1 MWKTANDDSINKS
14 ESREDLW
21 SDDVGFTQ
29 EYFVY
34 CKKRRR
40 SQGAKHPGGAEVD
53 GVSVCPGQV
62 SSPKKNHAAVRAARE
77 LAVKYQTSR
86 VVDMILCLDG
96 TEVLGICLAEELIA
110 EGVGNENEH
119 NTLYVVTPETTSGNQ
134 QIFRENIAHLIRNRH
149 VLILAASLTTGT
161 TALEAIQAVRYYGG
175 VPVGVCCIFSCIDTC
190 DGFPVTSLF
199 QSKILGDYRSVSASQ
214 CPLCKAGVRI
224 DALVNSYGIS
234 SFL

>member
-1 MWKTANDDSINKS
+1 MVIPTIHFRSEYSQIPLRIAKGHFATGHSHIN
-14 ESREDLW
+14 
-21 SDDVGFTQ
+21 
-29 EYFVY
+29 YFIDMTY
-34 CKKRRR
+34 T
-40 SQGAKHPGGAEVD
+40 KHRLAEAR
-53 GVSVCPGQV
+53 Q
-62 SSPKKNHAAVRAARE
+62 AALE
-77 LAVKYQTSR
+77 LAVKFQSSR
-86 VVDMILCLDG
+86 VVDTILCLDG
-96 TEVLGICLAEELIA
+96 TEVLGTCLAEELIA
-110 EGVGNENEH
+110 EGIGNENEH

>member
-1 MWKTANDDSINKS
+1 MVIPTIHFRSEYSQIPLRIAKGHFATGHSPIN
-14 ESREDLW
+14 
-21 SDDVGFTQ
+21 
-29 EYFVY
+29 YFIDMTY
-34 CKKRRR
+34 T
-40 SQGAKHPGGAEVD
+40 KHRLAEAR
-53 GVSVCPGQV
+53 Q
-62 SSPKKNHAAVRAARE
+62 AALE
-77 LAVKYQTSR
+77 LAVKFQSSR
-86 VVDMILCLDG
+86 VVDTILCLDG
-96 TEVLGICLAEELIA
+96 TEVLGTCLAEELIA
-110 EGVGNENEH
+110 EGIGNENEH

-175 VPVGVCCIFSCIDTC
+175 IPVGVCCIFSCIDTC

-199 QSKILGDYRSVSASQ
+199 QSKILDDYRSVSASQ

>member
-1 MWKTANDDSINKS
+1 MNKKGARIHMVIPTIHFRSEYSQIPLRIAKGHFATGHSHIN
-14 ESREDLW
+14 
-21 SDDVGFTQ
+21 
-29 EYFVY
+29 YFIDMTY
-34 CKKRRR
+34 T
-40 SQGAKHPGGAEVD
+40 KHRLAEAR
-53 GVSVCPGQV
+53 Q
-62 SSPKKNHAAVRAARE
+62 AALE
-77 LAVKYQTSR
+77 LAVKFQSSR
-86 VVDMILCLDG
+86 VVDTILCLDG
-96 TEVLGICLAEELIA
+96 TEVLGTCLAEELIA
-110 EGVGNENEH
+110 EGIGNENEH

-199 QSKILGDYRSVSASQ
+199 QSKILGDYRSVSAAQ

>member
-1 MWKTANDDSINKS
+1 MVIPTVHFRSEYSEIPLRIAKGHFATSHSHIN
-14 ESREDLW
+14 
-21 SDDVGFTQ
+21 
-29 EYFVY
+29 YFIDMTY
-34 CKKRRR
+34 T
-40 SQGAKHPGGAEVD
+40 KHRLAEAR
-53 GVSVCPGQV
+53 Q
-62 SSPKKNHAAVRAARE
+62 AALE
-77 LAVKYQTSR
+77 LAVKFQSSR
-86 VVDMILCLDG
+86 VVDTILCLDG
-96 TEVLGICLAEELIA
+96 TEVLGTCLAEELIA
-110 EGVGNENEH
+110 EGIGNENEH

-175 VPVGVCCIFSCIDTC
+175 IPVGVCCIFSCIDTC

-199 QSKILGDYRSVSASQ
+199 QSKILDDYRSVSASQ

>member
-1 MWKTANDDSINKS
+1 MNKKGARIHMVIPTIHFRSEYSQIPLRIAKGHFATGHSHIN
-14 ESREDLW
+14 
-21 SDDVGFTQ
+21 
-29 EYFVY
+29 YFIDMTY
-34 CKKRRR
+34 T
-40 SQGAKHPGGAEVD
+40 KHRLAEAR
-53 GVSVCPGQV
+53 Q
-62 SSPKKNHAAVRAARE
+62 AALE
-77 LAVKYQTSR
+77 LAVKFQSSR
-86 VVDMILCLDG
+86 VVDTILCLDG
-96 TEVLGICLAEELIA
+96 TEVLGTCLAEELIA
-110 EGVGNENEH
+110 EGIGNENEH

-175 VPVGVCCIFSCIDTC
+175 IPVGVCCIFSCIDTC

-199 QSKILGDYRSVSASQ
+199 QSKILDDYRSVSASQ

>member
-1 MWKTANDDSINKS
+1 MVIPTIHFRSEYSQIPLRIAKGHFATGHSHIN
-14 ESREDLW
+14 
-21 SDDVGFTQ
+21 
-29 EYFVY
+29 YFIDMTY
-34 CKKRRR
+34 T
-40 SQGAKHPGGAEVD
+40 KHRLAEAR
-53 GVSVCPGQV
+53 Q
-62 SSPKKNHAAVRAARE
+62 AALE
-77 LAVKYQTSR
+77 LAVKFQSSR
-86 VVDMILCLDG
+86 VVDTILCLDG
-96 TEVLGICLAEELIA
+96 TEVLGTCLAEELIA
-110 EGVGNENEH
+110 EGIGNENEH

-175 VPVGVCCIFSCIDTC
+175 IPVGVCCIFSCIDTC

-199 QSKILGDYRSVSASQ
+199 QSKILDDYRSVSASQ